1 MPDVTLNSGQSS
13 SITRTV
19 RLSCFQGDNRQRGT
33 EEGEPIVFVF
43 WFTCCKIVYWLLM
56 LSSVIVSGRY
66 IAWCDPCSGPRS
78 HNHFSNKSWKFIAV
92 TSDLQVR
99 LDFFKRQKRL
109 FTTLT
114 FTFGCWHCLLNY
126 PEWSRTA
133 VALHLPAMCFH
144 WGNCS
149 VFQECTV

>member
-19 RLSCFQGDNRQRGT
+19 RMSCFQGDNRQCGT
-33 EEGEPIVFVF
+33 EEGEPILFVF

-66 IAWCDPCSGPRS
+66 IAWYDPCSGHRS
-78 HNHFSNKSWKFIAV
+78 HNHFSNKNWTFIAV
-92 TSDLQVR
+92 TSDLQCV
-99 LDFFKRQKRL
+99 LIFQMSE
-109 FTTLT
+109 TTR
-114 FTFGCWHCLLNY
+114 HCLLNY

-149 VFQECTV
+149 VFQECTVSGEV